1 MTRLCHT
8 HALTDIAVVTGLG
21 NGSTREIAR
30 PGIDAPPDPKDRLE
44 VEIVGAGDTSR
55 VTFDAKQL
63 DEVLVGEQPNGL
75 NRRCGTD

>member
-1 MTRLCHT
+1 LPFNVEN
-8 HALTDIAVVTGLG
+8 IAVVTGLG

-75 NRRCGTD
+75 NRLVS